1 MYNYNTVNITCVY
14 AIISNKIYVCDKFW
28 LKVQKIFNEKINSK
42 FMYI

>member
-1 MYNYNTVNITCVY
+1 MIITQSILLVY

-28 LKVQKIFNEKINSK
+28 LKLQKFFNEKINSK